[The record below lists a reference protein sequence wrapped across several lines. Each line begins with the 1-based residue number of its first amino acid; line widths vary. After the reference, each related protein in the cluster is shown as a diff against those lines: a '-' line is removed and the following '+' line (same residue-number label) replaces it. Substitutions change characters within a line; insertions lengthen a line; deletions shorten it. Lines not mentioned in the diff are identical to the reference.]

1 MLEYQ
6 NWFRGDER
14 IKRLIFIFLLLLIVL
29 PVVYSNDY
37 NSYKSLVVSNIISGD
52 INIVETSSNRY
63 MEYLKA
69 GLLLFPRENFQ
80 QSVLNQSV
88 ITNPEYQ
95 DLTLGEDAII
105 IKWYNVEGDKVSFG
119 VNTDLEIKN
128 DFPKIFKTVYFPVSI
143 SDSSIEEY
151 VKETDHIDINSDIR
165 AKANDLVAG
174 ETDLYL
180 AAYKIGSWVKDNI
193 VYDLNTMTAEADQK
207 ASWVFVNK
215 KGVCDEI
222 TNLFIAMLRSV
233 NVPARFVSG
242 IVYSN
247 LDNNFGNHGWAEVYF
262 PGTGWVPFDVTF
274 GQYGWIDPTHIKLDD
289 SYDSGVPS
297 VEYNWKSR
305 GLEIKADALE
315 FKTEVKQS
323 KGMLSDSVSIDVKP
337 LKERMSFGSYM
348 PVEVT
353 VENLNDYYVPLTI
366 FFTKAPELVDDSNV
380 KYLILKPQGKK
391 HVYTI
396 IKTPADLEEEYIYT
410 SEIEVK
416 TPFGTSA
423 SNTIKYAKTFE
434 GYSKSWAEDTI
445 KQLGERENKFFFSD
459 LDLKCK
465 SDKESYYSIE
475 DANINCLAINMGNVQ
490 LNDVN
495 VCLVEDCKKIS
506 LGIGEKKDVNFVKP
520 LTKSETV
527 TITAENKDMVGY
539 SEIGLKVVEI
549 PDLQITD
556 IKPVTID
563 YYETGMLTFALVT
576 ESPAYNIKVDIKNLG
591 AAEWENITDKNF
603 LKIPFEGKDFSEGI
617 INVKLSYE
625 DALKKVYTSERNI
638 PILVT
643 NVPSYVK
650 AWTWFKN
657 LF

>member
-1 MLEYQ
+1 MV
-6 NWFRGDER
+6 
-14 IKRLIFIFLLLLIVL
+14 I
-29 PVVYSNDY
+29 
-37 NSYKSLVVSNIISGD
+37 SNIISGD
-52 INIVETSSNRY
+52 INIVETGSSPY

-69 GLLLFPRENFQ
+69 SLLLFPKENFQ
-80 QSVLNQSV
+80 QSILDQSV
-88 ITNPEYQ
+88 ITDPKHESLST
-95 DLTLGEDAII
+95 DEEFMLF
-105 IKWYNVEGDKVSFG
+105 KWDNVVDDKVSFK

-143 SDSSIEEY
+143 SDPSIEEY

-165 AKANDLVAG
+165 TKANDLVAG
-174 ETDLYL
+174 ETDLFI
-180 AAYKIGSWVKDNI
+180 AAYKIGSWVKGNI

-262 PGTGWVPFDVTF
+262 PGSGWVPFDITF

-305 GLEIKADALE
+305 NLEVKAESLE
-315 FKTEVKQS
+315 FKTEVKQN
-323 KGMLSDSVSIDVKP
+323 KGRLSDSVSIEVKP

-353 VENLNDYYVPLTI
+353 VKNLNDYYLPLTI

-380 KYLILKPQGKK
+380 KSLILKPQGKK
-391 HVYTI
+391 HIYSI
-396 IKTPADLEEEYIYT
+396 IKVPSDLEEEYIYT

-416 TPFGTSA
+416 TSFGTSA
-423 SNTIKYAKTFE
+423 SNTIKYAESFE
-434 GYSKSWAEDTI
+434 GYSKSWAEDTV
-445 KQLGERENKFFFSD
+445 KQLSGRESKFFFSN

-475 DANINCLAINMGNVQ
+475 DANIVCLAINTGNVQ
-490 LNDVN
+490 LSDVN
-495 VCLVEDCKKIS
+495 ICLAEECKKIS
-506 LGIGEKKDVNFVKP
+506 LSIGEKKDVNFVKP

-527 TITAENKDMVGY
+527 TITAENKDMVSY
-539 SEIGLKVVEI
+539 SEVGLKVVEI

-556 IKPVTID
+556 VKPESID
-563 YYETGMLTFALVT
+563 YYEADMLILALVT
-576 ESPAYNIKVDIKNLG
+576 ESPAYNVKVDIKNLG
-591 AAEWENITDKNF
+591 IAEWENITDKNF
-603 LKIPFEGKDFSEGI
+603 LKIPFEGKDFSEGV

-625 DALKKVYTSERNI
+625 DALKKTYNGERNI
-638 PILVT
+638 PILIT
-643 NVPSYVK
+643 NVPVHVK
-650 AWTWFKN
+650 AWIWFKN